1 MNKPLVSILIPCY
14 NHEMFLD
21 DCIGSIINQD
31 YENIEFLICDDFSP
45 DNSFAVI
52 KNWEERLNE
61 RFSSVIILKNDENL
75 GVTKNINRMLKI
87 CNGEYVKVLASDDAL
102 APNAISCTV
111 DFLETDKETDI
122 LVVNG
127 HLVKEH
133 EHYPDF
139 SLEGKIYNEIPD
151 FSQNGFLERI
161 GRCNHISAPAAF
173 LRKKIF
179 EEYGFYDENIKVEDF
194 EFWLRIFKDRKAKI
208 TFLDKALIYYRIN
221 ANSMSSTVNNKTI
234 EKRRKL
240 LFDAEIQSLYK
251 YKDYFEPHAF
261 AEIILNR
268 IIGAR
273 GFAVSLKLKNF
284 NKQLEEMWKEFS
296 LWNVLSKKE
305 IFRFKIRFFI
315 LTIKR
320 LIKNWLF

>member
-14 NHEMFLD
+14 NHELFLD

-31 YENIEFLICDDFSP
+31 YENIEFFICDDVSP

-52 KNWEERLNE
+52 KSWEERLKE
-61 RFSSVIILKNDENL
+61 RFSSVVIMKNEENL
-75 GVTKNINRMLKI
+75 GVTKNINRMLELSK
-87 CNGEYVKVLASDDAL
+87 GEYIKVLASDDAL
-102 APNAISCTV
+102 APDAISSMV
-111 DFLETDKETDI
+111 DFLKTNKETDI
-122 LVVNG
+122 LIVNG
-127 HLVKEH
+127 HFVKE
-133 EHYPDF
+133 EERYPDF
-139 SLEGKIYNEIPD
+139 NLEGKIYNEAPD
-151 FSQNGFLERI
+151 FSENGFLERI
-161 GRCNHISAPAAF
+161 GRCNNISAPAAF
-173 LRKKIF
+173 LRKKVF

-194 EFWLRIFKDRKAKI
+194 EFWLRVFKDKKAKI
-208 TFLDKALIYYRIN
+208 AFLDKTLIYYRIN
-221 ANSMSSTVNNKTI
+221 ANSMSSNANNKTI

-268 IIGAR
+268 IINAR

-284 NKQLEEMWKEFS
+284 NKELEEMWKEFS
-296 LWNVLSKKE
+296 LWNLLSKKE
-305 IFRFKIRFFI
+305 ILSFKMRFFI

-320 LIKNWLF
+320 LIKN